1 MSSNVALVSLSASTT
16 VTATVSP
23 ERYAT
28 SLLRCS
34 SADITA
40 GVGDGTGVG
49 VTVETAV
56 GVATGVDDGVT
67 VGVGVGTMGADSV
80 VKLQE

>member
-1 MSSNVALVSLSASTT
+1 MSSDVALVSRSASTT

-28 SLLRCS
+28 SLLRLR
-34 SADITA
+34 SAGCVGVIV
-40 GVGDGTGVG
+40 GVGDDTGVG

-56 GVATGVDDGVT
+56 GVGDGVT
-67 VGVGVGTMGADSV
+67 AGVGVGTTGADAV